1 MKKAKYFA
9 LSAILLGVDQA
20 IKQAVRSIPE
30 GMVFFRVSPFFEL
43 ERVTNTGAAFSLF
56 SSMQRIV
63 VALTAAL
70 MVFLCVY
77 LAREKTLS
85 TPARLAVFGLIGG
98 GMGNLIDRILFGG
111 VTDYIK
117 LLFMHFP
124 IFNFA
129 DICVTLSV
137 AALMFLLLWDRL
149 NEKTEDRH
157 E

>member
-85 TPARLAVFGLIGG
+85 TPARLAVSGLIGG

-129 DICVTLSV
+129 DICVTLSA

>member
-85 TPARLAVFGLIGG
+85 TPARLAVSGLIGG

-137 AALMFLLLWDRL
+137 AALMFLLLWDQL

>member
-85 TPARLAVFGLIGG
+85 TPARLAVSGLIGG

-137 AALMFLLLWDRL
+137 AALMFLLLWDQL
-149 NEKTEDRH
+149 NEKTEDLH

>member
-63 VALTAAL
+63 IALTAAL

-85 TPARLAVFGLIGG
+85 TPARLAVSGLIGG

>member
-9 LSAILLGVDQA
+9 LRAILLGVDQA

-85 TPARLAVFGLIGG
+85 TPARLAVSGLIGG

-137 AALMFLLLWDRL
+137 AALMFLLLWDQL

>member
-63 VALTAAL
+63 IALTAAL

-85 TPARLAVFGLIGG
+85 TPARLAVSGLIGG

-137 AALMFLLLWDRL
+137 AALMFLLLRDRL

>member
-1 MKKAKYFA
+1 MKKTKYFA

-56 SSMQRIV
+56 SSMQGIV

-70 MVFLCVY
+70 MLFLCVY
-77 LAREKTLS
+77 LAREKALS
-85 TPARLAVFGLIGG
+85 MSARLAVSGLIGG

>member
-30 GMVFFRVSPFFEL
+30 GMVFFHVSPFFEL

-85 TPARLAVFGLIGG
+85 TPARLAVSGLIGG

-137 AALMFLLLWDRL
+137 AALMFLLLWDQL

>member
-85 TPARLAVFGLIGG
+85 TPARLAVSGLIGG